1 MEYGS
6 QGTLFNLFGKTNDG
20 VGFMLLC
27 SGLLVTDTNL
37 ILVTILPS
45 PSMGDLYGVY
55 SIVL

>member
-1 MEYGS
+1 
-6 QGTLFNLFGKTNDG
+6 
-20 VGFMLLC
+20 MLLC

-45 PSMGDLYGVY
+45 PSMRDLYDVY